1 VLSDPKTRSEYDK
14 LVLGIFDNQSFS
26 NQDAYEFYKTKLKT
40 TANKT
45 NMYTKY
51 RNNSNYNSES
61 QEKSLNIQNQKHNES
76 EINNN
81 NPYFYQTE

>member
-1 VLSDPKTRSEYDK
+1 MLSDPKTRSEYDK

-40 TANKT
+40 PINKT

-51 RNNSNYNSES
+51 RNNCNFNSES
-61 QEKSLNIQNQKHNES
+61 QVKSVNTQYQNQYES
-76 EINNN
+76 GINNN